1 MAAAGR
7 RSGRGGGRGGTRGA
21 AHLSHRAR
29 LRSVAIAVM
38 RSRDLRT
45 TFPAGALR
53 GLLGRRAGREPTAG
67 PVRDLRDLHWISIDN
82 DDSRDLDQLSWA
94 ERLPGGWDRVLVAV
108 ADVDRY
114 VPKGSPLD
122 LHAEANTTSVY
133 MPGNV
138 FPMLPD
144 ELSHDLTS
152 LNPGEDRH
160 AIVVEFSVDAAG
172 QVRDGEIFR
181 AQVQNRAQLAYDAV
195 SEWLVAHG
203 DPPPAADERATLEQ
217 LALQDEIARRLEAE
231 RSRLGALDLEGVE
244 VEHLFEE
251 ERLSELRLQ
260 RQNRARLLIA
270 NLMIVANGVTARF
283 LATRRYASI
292 QRVVRI
298 PERWERI
305 RALAAEHGDT
315 LSAEPSSAALAGFL
329 ARRRSADPEAYPDLS
344 TTVIKLL
351 GRGEYVM
358 RGRVEESLGHF
369 GLAVR
374 DYMHSTAP
382 NRRYP
387 DLITQR
393 IVKAAIDGRPS
404 PYKNVELL
412 QLAKQCTERE
422 DAVNRAERHLRKSA
436 AALVLEQRI
445 GERFDA
451 IVSGV
456 SAAGVFVRISRPPA
470 EGMLVDL
477 RSDLDVGDRLAVRL
491 AGVNVERGFIDFEQL

>member
-29 LRSVAIAVM
+29 LRGVAIAVM

-144 ELSHDLTS
+144 ERSHDLTS

-181 AQVQNRAQLAYDAV
+181 AQVHNRAQLAYDAV

-203 DPPPAADERATLEQ
+203 DPPPAADERAPSNSSPCRT
-217 LALQDEIARRLEAE
+217 
-231 RSRLGALDLEGVE
+231 RSPGG
-244 VEHLFEE
+244 
-251 ERLSELRLQ
+251 
-260 RQNRARLLIA
+260 
-270 NLMIVANGVTARF
+270 
-283 LATRRYASI
+283 
-292 QRVVRI
+292 
-298 PERWERI
+298 W
-305 RALAAEHGDT
+305 
-315 LSAEPSSAALAGFL
+315 
-329 ARRRSADPEAYPDLS
+329 RRSAPGS
-344 TTVIKLL
+344 
-351 GRGEYVM
+351 G
-358 RGRVEESLGHF
+358 
-369 GLAVR
+369 
-374 DYMHSTAP
+374 HSTSRGSRSSTSS
-382 NRRYP
+382 RR
-387 DLITQR
+387 
-393 IVKAAIDGRPS
+393 S
-404 PYKNVELL
+404 
-412 QLAKQCTERE
+412 
-422 DAVNRAERHLRKSA
+422 
-436 AALVLEQRI
+436 
-445 GERFDA
+445 
-451 IVSGV
+451 V
-456 SAAGVFVRISRPPA
+456 SASFACSGRTGRACSSRT
-470 EGMLVDL
+470 
-477 RSDLDVGDRLAVRL
+477 
-491 AGVNVERGFIDFEQL
+491 